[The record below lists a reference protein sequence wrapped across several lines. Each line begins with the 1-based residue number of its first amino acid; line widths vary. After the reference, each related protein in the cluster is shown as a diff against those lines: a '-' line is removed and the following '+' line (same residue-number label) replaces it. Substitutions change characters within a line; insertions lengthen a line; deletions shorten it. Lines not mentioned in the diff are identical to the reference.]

1 MAFSLTLS
9 SYKAF
14 KNSNKC
20 LRQMA
25 RGITD
30 NSVVYFSNSQL
41 MSVISSNN
49 NVPIYEHFCVSSY
62 TKQCSD
68 LFNGQQLCL
77 LTRTRR
83 SRSLHGEWK
92 VLMASVMA
100 SNFTMFAFTLAVFS
114 LYITFIV
121 NMIYLQILY
130 QHEILQM
137 QKW

>member
-1 MAFSLTLS
+1 
-9 SYKAF
+9 
-14 KNSNKC
+14 
-20 LRQMA
+20 MA

-77 LTRTRR
+77 LTRTTR
-83 SRSLHGEWK
+83 SRSLQVSGRYLW
-92 VLMASVMA
+92 
-100 SNFTMFAFTLAVFS
+100 LALWLLILLCLHS
-114 LYITFIV
+114 LLISSLFPLITFIV

-137 QKW
+137 QK